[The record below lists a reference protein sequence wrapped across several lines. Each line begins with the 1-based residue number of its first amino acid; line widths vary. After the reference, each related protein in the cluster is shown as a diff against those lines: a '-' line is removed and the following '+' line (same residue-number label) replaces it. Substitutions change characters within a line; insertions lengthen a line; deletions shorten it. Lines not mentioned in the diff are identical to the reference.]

1 MPFNKD
7 IVEEMNLLKQFP
19 LESTQAG
26 LKVHSDAAPEAI
38 EAMKR
43 LFTKGL
49 VTQEDGGYLTNH
61 GIEIAEQVQNILRVL
76 S

>member
-7 IVEEMNLLKQFP
+7 IIEEMNLLKQFP
-19 LESTQAG
+19 LESTQSG

-43 LFTKGL
+43 LFSKGL

-61 GIEIAEQVQNILRVL
+61 GIETAEHIQNVIRVL

>member
-7 IVEEMNLLKQFP
+7 IIEEMNLLKQFP

-43 LFTKGL
+43 LFGKGL
-49 VTQEDGGYLTNH
+49 VTQDDGGYLTTH
-61 GIEIAEQVQNILRVL
+61 GIETAEQVQSVIRVL

>member
-7 IVEEMNLLKQFP
+7 IIEEMNLLKQFP

-61 GIEIAEQVQNILRVL
+61 GIETAEQVQSILRVL
-76 S
+76 A

>member
-7 IVEEMNLLKQFP
+7 IIEEMNLLKQFP

-26 LKVHSDAAPEAI
+26 LKIHSDAAPEAI
-38 EAMKR
+38 KAMKR
-43 LFTKGL
+43 LFSKGL
-49 VTQEDGGYLTNH
+49 VSQEDGGYLTNH
-61 GIEIAEQVQNILRVL
+61 GIEISEQVQNVVRVL

>member
-1 MPFNKD
+1 MQFNKD

-61 GIEIAEQVQNILRVL
+61 GIETAEQVQSILRVL
-76 S
+76 A

>member
-7 IVEEMNLLKQFP
+7 VIEEMNLLKQFP

-49 VTQEDGGYLTNH
+49 VTQNDGGYLTAH
-61 GIEIAEQVQNILRVL
+61 GTEVSEQVQNVIRVL

>member
-1 MPFNKD
+1 MLFNKD

-61 GIEIAEQVQNILRVL
+61 GIETAEQVQSILRVL
-76 S
+76 A

>member
-7 IVEEMNLLKQFP
+7 IIEEMNLLKQFP

-26 LKVHSDAAPEAI
+26 LKIHSDAAPEAI

-43 LFTKGL
+43 LFSKGL
-49 VTQEDGGYLTNH
+49 VSQKDGGYLTSH
-61 GIEIAEQVQNILRVL
+61 GTEISEQVQNVVRVL